1 VIDWRPSANI
11 EHLRRRAQVLRT
23 LREFFFQRQVLEVE
37 TPVLAAAAVTD
48 PNIES
53 LCVGYDGP
61 GAPASRTLWLQ
72 TSPEYAMKRLLAA
85 GSGSIYQIC
94 HAFRAGERGRRH
106 NPEFTLLEWYR
117 VGFDHHLLMEEV
129 AELVRAVLGE
139 RPVERLGYR
148 EAFLKHA
155 GVNPWQTTVRELKAC
170 AESHGIPLP
179 PLAEDALDGWLDLL
193 LSEVVSPR
201 LGGGRY
207 TFVYD
212 FPPTQAALARIRRE
226 GDESFG
232 ERFELFIDGLEIANG
247 YHELTDPREQAERFQ
262 AERQRR
268 QAAGQPVSV
277 LDERLLAAL
286 AAGLPECAGV
296 ALGLDRLVML
306 AVGTGSIEEVL
317 TFPVERA

>member
-1 VIDWRPSANI
+1 MNDWRPSASI

-53 LCVGYDGP
+53 LSVAYDGP
-61 GAPASRTLWLQ
+61 GAPPGRTLWLQ

-117 VGFDHHLLMEEV
+117 VGFDHHRLMDEV
-129 AELVRAVLGE
+129 AELVCAVLGE
-139 RPVERLGYR
+139 RPVERLSYR
-148 EAFLKHA
+148 KAFLEYA
-155 GVNPWQTTVRELKAC
+155 GVDPWRTTGTELKAC
-170 AESHGIPLP
+170 AERHGIPPP
-179 PLAEDALDGWLDLL
+179 PLDEDELDGWLDLL

-201 LGGGRY
+201 LGAGCY

-226 GDESFG
+226 GAQSFG

-247 YHELTDPREQAERFQ
+247 YHELTDPREQAERFE

-268 QAAGQPVSV
+268 TAAGQPVSV

-286 AAGLPECAGV
+286 AAGLPDCAGV

-306 AVGTGSIEEVL
+306 AVGAVSIEEVL
-317 TFPVERA
+317 AFPVERA